1 MTPGLVIAATSS
13 GSGKTLVTLGLLR
26 ALTRQGIAVA
36 GAKVGPDFIDPRFHE
51 AASGRTAY
59 NLDAWAMRPET
70 LTTIAAQAGRDA
82 SLVIAEGVMGLFDG
96 IGAEGLGSTAD
107 LAAALGWPVILVID
121 ARGAAA
127 SLGAMLRGFAYHRA
141 DLPIAGVITNRVG
154 GKSHAATVKQ
164 ACRSACPEIR
174 WLGAVPRDPTLSLPE
189 RHLGL
194 VQAREQADLD
204 QRIEHCADLVATHL
218 DLEQLKALAG
228 ARSTDV
234 PPASHLIPPLGQRIA
249 VASDDAFSFVYPAL
263 LESWCRQGAEISPF
277 SPLADQGPEATA
289 DAVYLP
295 GGYPELH
302 AGRLATNHGFSTAMH
317 QAAAR
322 GAAIYGECGGY
333 MTLGRTLTDPTGAAH
348 PMLGLLP
355 LDTSFAARR
364 LHLGYRRA
372 ITRSASAIGPAGTK
386 FRGHEFHYASIIH
399 EATGSSLFDSFD
411 GQGTALGQAGLIQS
425 NTSGSFLHLIDREEP

>member
-13 GSGKTLVTLGLLR
+13 GSGKTLITLGLLR
-26 ALTRQGIAVA
+26 ALARQGMAVV
-36 GAKVGPDFIDPRFHE
+36 GAKVGPDFIDPCFHH
-51 AASGRTAY
+51 AASGRAAY

-70 LTTIAAQAGRDA
+70 LATIAAQAGRDA
-82 SLVIAEGVMGLFDG
+82 RLILAEGVMGLFDG

-107 LAAALGWPVILVID
+107 LAMALSWPVILVLD

-127 SLGAMLRGFAYHRA
+127 SLGAMLRGFAHHRA
-141 DLPIAGVITNRVG
+141 DLPIAGIIANRVG
-154 GKSHAATVKQ
+154 GMSHAAIVEQ
-164 ACRSACPEIR
+164 ACRAACPQIR
-174 WLGAVPRDPTLSLPE
+174 WLGAVPRDPSLSLPE

-194 VQAREQADLD
+194 VQAREQAYLD
-204 QRIEHCADLVATHL
+204 ARIEHCADLIAAHL
-218 DLEQLKALAG
+218 DLEQLQALAG
-228 ARSTDV
+228 GRPMNV
-234 PPASHLIPPLGQRIA
+234 PPASHLVPPLGQRIA

-263 LESWCRQGAEISPF
+263 LVSWRRQGAEILPF
-277 SPLADQGPEATA
+277 SPLADQGPGATA

-302 AGRLATNHGFSTAMH
+302 AGRLATNRGFSTGMH

-333 MTLGRTLTDPTGAAH
+333 MTLGRTLTDATGTAH

-355 LDTSFAARR
+355 LDTSFATRR

-372 ITRSASAIGPAGTK
+372 ITRSDSVLGPAGAK
-386 FRGHEFHYASIIH
+386 FRGHEFHYASIVD
-399 EATGSSLFDSFD
+399 EAADSSLFDSFD
-411 GQGTALGQAGLIQS
+411 GQAKALGPAGLIQA
-425 NTSGSFLHLIDREEP
+425 NISGSFLHLIDREAP